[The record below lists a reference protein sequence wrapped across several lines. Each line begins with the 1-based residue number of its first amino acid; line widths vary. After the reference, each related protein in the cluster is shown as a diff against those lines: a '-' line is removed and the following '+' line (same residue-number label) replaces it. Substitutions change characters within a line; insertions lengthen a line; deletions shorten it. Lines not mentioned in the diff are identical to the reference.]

1 MKKLLLL
8 LGVSLTATCAYS
20 QSFMHGAG
28 VAVFVEKYK
37 DVDAG
42 TAVGFTYSPRFNFV
56 ESESMSVSVGIPIS
70 LAFSGSG
77 EYNSRTGAS
86 DDAKLGILIN
96 APVMVNLN
104 FGAGSSPD
112 NESRF
117 GGFIGGGGGFHWGA
131 STEQFDQN
139 GNVKNVSGT
148 TFGYAANAG
157 MRIAL
162 GDSGKNIE
170 IKASY
175 FKGVNEGKLDLI
187 GVAGIFNF

>member
-8 LGVSLTATCAYS
+8 FGVCLSSTCAFS

-28 VAVFVEKYK
+28 VTTFFEKYK
-37 DVDAG
+37 DVDMA
-42 TAVGFTYSPRFNFV
+42 TAVGFTYSPRLNFV

-77 EYNSRTGAS
+77 QYNTREGAS
-86 DDAKLGILIN
+86 DDYKLGILIN
-96 APVMVNLN
+96 APVIVNLN
-104 FGAGSSPD
+104 FGAGSTPD
-112 NESRF
+112 NESRV

-131 STEQFDQN
+131 STDQFDQN
-139 GNVKNVSGT
+139 GNVKNVGGT
-148 TFGYAANAG
+148 TFGYTGNAG
-157 MRIAL
+157 VRIAV

-175 FKGVNEGKLDLI
+175 FKGVNENKMDLLGI
-187 GVAGIFNF
+187 AGIFNF